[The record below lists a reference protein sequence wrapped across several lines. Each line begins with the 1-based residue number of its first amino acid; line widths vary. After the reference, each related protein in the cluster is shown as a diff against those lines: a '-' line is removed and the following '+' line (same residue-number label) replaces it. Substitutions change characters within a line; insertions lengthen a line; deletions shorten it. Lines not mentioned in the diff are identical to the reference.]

1 MSRRVL
7 VDINPFIV
15 STCSGVTSVA
25 NLERPKKVAS
35 RAPNRRGEGDLLREQ
50 LLEAASR
57 LLAAPVIEEPLSLR
71 AVARE
76 VGVVPQS
83 VYLHF
88 ADRTQLVRAVIERR
102 FGELT
107 QAMKAAED
115 SAGSAAAKLRA
126 RCVEYCQFG
135 LETPGHYAL
144 LFETHATSQ
153 MGTGY
158 QGSPG
163 AETFDHFVK
172 ALQRCM
178 DEGVAVRQD
187 AFKAATCLWMGLHG
201 IVSLRLSK
209 PGFPWPPV
217 EDLVDRLLVGLVGLR
232 LPPAR
237 KVRHRSSLSDK

>member
-1 MSRRVL
+1 MTTL
-7 VDINPFIV
+7 
-15 STCSGVTSVA
+15 A
-25 NLERPKKVAS
+25 NLDRPKKVAS

-50 LLEAASR
+50 LIEAASR
-57 LLAAPVIEEPLSLR
+57 LLAAPVVEEPLSLR

-107 QAMKAAED
+107 RATQAAED
-115 SAGSAAAKLRA
+115 SVSHAAAKLRA
-126 RCVEYCQFG
+126 RCLEYCRFG

-153 MGTGY
+153 MGTGF

-172 ALQRCM
+172 AVQRCM
-178 DEGVAVRQD
+178 DQGVAVRQD
-187 AFKAATCLWMGLHG
+187 AFKVTASLWIGLHG

-217 EDLVDRLLVGLVGLR
+217 EELVDRLLTGLVGLQ
-232 LPPAR
+232 LPRTRTVRQRR
-237 KVRHRSSLSDK
+237 KASDR